1 MAEEK
6 KAAKLP
12 HNIIMEN
19 RKKLRI
25 SGVEDVD
32 SFDEQNVIVY
42 TALGQLVVR
51 GKDLHICRLNLESG
65 ELQLEGEI
73 AALAYTDNHAGKNGF
88 LSKMFR

>member
-6 KAAKLP
+6 KAVKLP
-12 HNIIMEN
+12 QNIILEN
-19 RKKLRI
+19 RKNLHV

-32 SFDEQNVIVY
+32 SFDEQTVVAY
-42 TALGQLVVR
+42 TGLGQLVIR
-51 GKDLHICRLNLESG
+51 GKDLHICKLNLESG

-73 AALAYTDNHAGKNGF
+73 TTLAYTDNHTGKGGF